1 MTTVTICRDHGW
13 HEETREDLA
22 DHRRLALQACLAWLV
37 WLGSRPDRLDE
48 LDEPVA
54 ANVSENSRG
63 PSFAVRV
70 IMSRLGLPL
79 GGILPDFLVRKL
91 GGTPSELRFDH
102 SSPRAAVPRLCSEL
116 FQVMV
121 DVLMRNGTPFAPG

>member
-1 MTTVTICRDHGW
+1 MKRSVKTSLIIV
-13 HEETREDLA
+13 A
-22 DHRRLALQACLAWLV
+22 LALLACLAWLA
-37 WLGSRPDRLDE
+37 WLGSRPDELDE
-48 LDEPVA
+48 LDGPAA

-63 PSFAVRV
+63 PSFTVRV
-70 IMSRLGLPL
+70 IMPRLGLPL

-102 SSPRAAVPRLCSEL
+102 SSPRAAAPRLRPEL